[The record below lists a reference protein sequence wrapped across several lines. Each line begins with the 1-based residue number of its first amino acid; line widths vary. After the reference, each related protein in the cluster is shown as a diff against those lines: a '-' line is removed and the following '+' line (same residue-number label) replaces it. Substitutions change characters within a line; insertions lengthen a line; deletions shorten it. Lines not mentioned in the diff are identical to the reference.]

1 MYMRFENVVIK
12 EITTELDRLAG
23 LEPERPWK
31 HYVLVSDAPRLDKC
45 LLIRVPG
52 GTVGSIWINEDHI
65 IANILIDTDYVV
77 KTYSADVNEQMQKF
91 IGRKID

>member
-23 LEPERPWK
+23 LKPERPWK
-31 HYVLVSDAPRLDKC
+31 HYVLASDEPRHDEC

-52 GTVGSIWINEDHI
+52 GTVGSIWINEDHVI
-65 IANILIDTDYVV
+65 TNILIDTDYVV

-91 IGRKID
+91 IDRKID